1 MLLFYMNEKRKRKV
15 YTIRFPPDQDDAIEE
30 LAKELGITKSE
41 VIRNALKTYAI
52 LKMAEKK
59 GWEIFLKDENGEIKQ
74 LILP

>member
-15 YTIRFPPDQDDAIEE
+15 YTIRFPPDQDNAIEE

-41 VIRNALKTYAI
+41 IIRNALKTYTI

>member
-1 MLLFYMNEKRKRKV
+1 MLLFYMNEKRKMKV
-15 YTIRFPPDQDDAIEE
+15 YTIRLPPDQDDAIEE

-52 LKMAEKK
+52 LKMAERK
-59 GWEIFLKDENGEIKQ
+59 GWEIFLKDGNGEIKQ